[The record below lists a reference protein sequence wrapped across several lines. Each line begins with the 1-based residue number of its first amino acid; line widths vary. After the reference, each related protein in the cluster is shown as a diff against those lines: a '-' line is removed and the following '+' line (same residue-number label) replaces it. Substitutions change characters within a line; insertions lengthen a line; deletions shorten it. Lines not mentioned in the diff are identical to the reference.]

1 MNSSITIKT
10 VVLTS
15 FVAWSVSN
23 VLEPLS
29 GADMKPS
36 LSKGN
41 MLLISKNVEGDSKFK
56 SLKKSQK
63 NTVVK
68 CKSVFENRMP
78 FEKDFKDCEKSVNLI
93 RASFSY

>member
-1 MNSSITIKT
+1 MNSSFTIKT
-10 VVLTS
+10 VVLTT

-29 GADMKPS
+29 GDDMKPS

-41 MLLISKNVEGDSKFK
+41 MLLVSNNVERDSKFK
-56 SLKKSQK
+56 TLDKSQK
-63 NTVVK
+63 NTVKK
-68 CKSVFENRMP
+68 CKGVFENRMP
-78 FEKDFKDCEKSVNLI
+78 FEKDFKDCEKSINLI